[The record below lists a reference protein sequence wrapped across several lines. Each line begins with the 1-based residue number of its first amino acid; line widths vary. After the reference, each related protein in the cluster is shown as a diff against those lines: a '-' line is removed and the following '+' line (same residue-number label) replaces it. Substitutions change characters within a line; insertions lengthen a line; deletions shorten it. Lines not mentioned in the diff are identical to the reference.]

1 MRGMSIGRVGESIQL
16 NKVAIWNLM
25 PELILPQIIEARVD
39 TREDFNKIPSDP
51 FTTTDTSEG
60 PKISK
65 EFIYHKRELVMAN
78 IYIYI

>member
-16 NKVAIWNLM
+16 NKVVIWNLM
-25 PELILPQIIEARVD
+25 PELILPQCFVARID
-39 TREDFNKIPSDP
+39 TREGFNELPSDP
-51 FTTTDTSEG
+51 FTTTETSEG